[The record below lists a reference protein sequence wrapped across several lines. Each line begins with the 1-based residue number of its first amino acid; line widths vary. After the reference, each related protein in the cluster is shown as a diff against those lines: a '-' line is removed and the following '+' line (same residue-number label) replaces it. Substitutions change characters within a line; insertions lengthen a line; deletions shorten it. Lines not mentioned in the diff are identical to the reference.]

1 MPIEFLRERFRA
13 ARDEPALVWQEA
25 ELSYGSL
32 LDRLDR
38 WGDELAR
45 RDVAPGSVV
54 AIEADFSPNAVALLL
69 ALIEAWQLDEGD
81 HPASRGCRS
90 LEQYARRVPQLAGD
104 VAALVEKSM
113 DTYTYSIRAK
123 VRKSF
128 GFTPEARALSFAVV
142 ENVRGEGF
150 RAGLLLR
157 EAQLCERNTEE
168 RRPA

>member
-1 MPIEFLRERFRA
+1 LNQTPQLFFNHDHRGLFRLRFHVDGVEHEILFKPRHG
-13 ARDEPALVWQEA
+13 L
-25 ELSYGSL
+25 
-32 LDRLDR
+32 
-38 WGDELAR
+38 
-45 RDVAPGSVV
+45 
-54 AIEADFSPNAVALLL
+54 LLL
-69 ALIEAWQLDEGD
+69 ALVEAWQLDEGD

-104 VAALVEKSM
+104 VAPLVEKSM

-150 RAGLLLR
+150 RAGPLLR